1 MNASADQI
9 DLSPPGDTRWG
20 GPLSLALI
28 AHGLLVAAL
37 TWGVSWKPDTTQVA
51 VEAEL
56 WSRLPQEAA
65 PRLVE
70 PDPTP
75 PPPPPPPRPE
85 PIKPPPEPPRPAPPP
100 PPPAPVE
107 RADIALEAKKKADE
121 KRKAEQLKLAE
132 DKKKAEALKREEAK
146 KLDEKKKA
154 EQKKAQEAKEKA
166 QALAEQKKREQ
177 AKLDAERKKREEVA
191 EAAEAKRRE
200 AQLAADRQKNLERMM
215 GQAGATGGAT
225 ARGEAQ
231 QSSGPSA
238 SYGGRV
244 VARIKPN
251 IVFTDVVN
259 GNPRAE
265 VEIRL
270 LPDGTIVASKLIQ
283 SSGNRAWDDAVLRA
297 VERTATLPRD
307 ENGKVPPT
315 IVLGFRPQD

>member
-1 MNASADQI
+1 MNATADQV
-9 DLSPPGDTRWG
+9 DLSPPGDTRWS
-20 GPLSLALI
+20 GPLTLALI

-37 TWGVSWKPDTTQVA
+37 TWGVSWKPDTTEVA

-75 PPPPPPPRPE
+75 PPTQPQPVKPPR
-85 PIKPPPEPPRPAPPP
+85 EPPRPAPPP
-100 PPPAPVE
+100 PAPAPD
-107 RADIALEAKKKADE
+107 RAEIALEAKKKAE
-121 KRKAEQLKLAE
+121 E
-132 DKKKAEALKREEAK
+132 KKKADLLKREEAK
-146 KLDEKKKA
+146 KLEEKKKA
-154 EQKKAQEAKEKA
+154 EQKKA

-177 AKLDAERKKREEVA
+177 AKLDAERQKRED
-191 EAAEAKRRE
+191 AAKAADDKRRE

-215 GQAGATGGAT
+215 GQAGASGNANAKGT
-225 ARGEAQ
+225 AQ

-265 VEIRL
+265 VEIKL
-270 LPDGTIVASKLIQ
+270 LPDGTIVGSKLTQ
-283 SSGNRAWDDAVLRA
+283 SSGNKAWDEAVLRA

-307 ENGKVPPT
+307 ENGKVPSP

>member
-1 MNASADQI
+1 MNATADQI
-9 DLSPPGDTRWG
+9 DLSPPGDTRWS
-20 GPLSLALI
+20 GPLTLALI

-37 TWGVSWKPDTTQVA
+37 TWGVSWKPDTTEVA

-75 PPPPPPPRPE
+75 PPPPQPQPV
-85 PIKPPPEPPRPAPPP
+85 KPPPEPPRPAPPP
-100 PPPAPVE
+100 PAPAPD
-107 RADIALEAKKKADE
+107 RAEIALEAKKKAEE
-121 KRKAEQLKLAE
+121 KRKAEALKQAE
-132 DKKKAEALKREEAK
+132 EKKKKAEQLKREETK
-146 KLDEKKKA
+146 KLEEKKKA
-154 EQKKAQEAKEKA
+154 EQKKAQE
-166 QALAEQKKREQ
+166 LAEQKKREQ
-177 AKLDAERKKREEVA
+177 AKLEAERQKREDA
-191 EAAEAKRRE
+191 AKAAEDKRRE

-215 GQAGATGGAT
+215 GQAGASGNANAKGT
-225 ARGEAQ
+225 AQ
-231 QSSGPSA
+231 QASGPSA

-265 VEIRL
+265 VEIKL
-270 LPDGTIVASKLIQ
+270 LPDGTIVGSKLTQ
-283 SSGNRAWDDAVLRA
+283 SSGNKAWDEAVLRA

-307 ENGKVPPT
+307 ENGKVPSP

>member
-1 MNASADQI
+1 MNATADQV
-9 DLSPPGDTRWG
+9 DLSPPGDTRWS
-20 GPLSLALI
+20 GPLTLALI

-37 TWGVSWKPDTTQVA
+37 TWGVSWKPDTTEVA

-75 PPPPPPPRPE
+75 PPPPQPKPVPPPPA
-85 PIKPPPEPPRPAPPP
+85 PPRPAPPP
-100 PPPAPVE
+100 PAPAPD
-107 RADIALEAKKKADE
+107 RADIALEAKKKAEE
-121 KRKAEQLKLAE
+121 KRKAEALKQAE
-132 DKKKAEALKREEAK
+132 EKKKADLLKREETK

-154 EQKKAQEAKEKA
+154 EQKKAQE
-166 QALAEQKKREQ
+166 LAEQKKREQ
-177 AKLDAERKKREEVA
+177 AKLDAERQKRED
-191 EAAEAKRRE
+191 AAKAADDKRRE

-215 GQAGATGGAT
+215 GQAGATGNANAKGT
-225 ARGEAQ
+225 AQ

-265 VEIRL
+265 VEIKL
-270 LPDGTIVASKLIQ
+270 LPDGTIVGSKLTQ
-283 SSGNRAWDDAVLRA
+283 SSGNKAWDEAVLRA

-307 ENGKVPPT
+307 ENGKVPSP

>member
-1 MNASADQI
+1 MNATADQI
-9 DLSPPGDTRWG
+9 DLSPPGDTRWS
-20 GPLSLALI
+20 GPLTLALI

-37 TWGVSWKPDTTQVA
+37 TWGVSWKPDATEVA

-70 PDPTP
+70 PTPAP
-75 PPPPPPPRPE
+75 PPPPPPPPE
-85 PIKPPPEPPRPAPPP
+85 PKPVKPAPEPPRPAPPP
-100 PPPAPVE
+100 PAPAPD
-107 RADIALEAKKKADE
+107 RAEIALEAKKKAEE
-121 KRKAEQLKLAE
+121 KRKAEALKQAE
-132 DKKKAEALKREEAK
+132 EKKKAEAIKREEAK

-154 EQKKAQEAKEKA
+154 EQKKAQE
-166 QALAEQKKREQ
+166 LAEQKKREQ
-177 AKLDAERKKREEVA
+177 AKLDAERKKRDDA
-191 EAAEAKRRE
+191 AKAAEEKRRD

-215 GQAGATGGAT
+215 GQAGATGNANAKGT
-225 ARGEAQ
+225 AQ

-265 VEIRL
+265 VEIKL
-270 LPDGTIVASKLIQ
+270 LPDGTIVSSRLIQ
-283 SSGNRAWDDAVLRA
+283 SSGNKAWDDAVLRA
-297 VERTATLPRD
+297 VDRTATLPRD
-307 ENGKVPPT
+307 ENGKVPSP

>member
-1 MNASADQI
+1 MNATANQV
-9 DLSPPGDTRWG
+9 DLSPPDDTRWS
-20 GPLSLALI
+20 GPLTLALI

-37 TWGVSWKPDTTQVA
+37 TWGVSWKPDHTELA

-70 PDPTP
+70 LEPTP
-75 PPPPPPPRPE
+75 PAPEPTPTPAPTPPE
-85 PIKPPPEPPRPAPPP
+85 PIKPPPRPAPPP
-100 PPPAPVE
+100 PAPAPE
-107 RADIALEAKKKADE
+107 RADVALEAKKKAEE
-121 KRKAEQLKLAE
+121 KRKAEALKLAE
-132 DKKKAEALKREEAK
+132 EKKKADALKREEAR
-146 KLDEKKKA
+146 KLEEKKRA
-154 EQKKAQEAKEKA
+154 EQKKAQE
-166 QALAEQKKREQ
+166 LAEQKKREQ
-177 AKLDAERKKREEVA
+177 AKAEADRKKRED
-191 EAAEAKRRE
+191 AARAADDKRRE

-225 ARGEAQ
+225 ARGTAQ

-244 VARIKPN
+244 AARIKPN

-270 LPDGTIVASKLIQ
+270 LPDGTIVASKLMQ
-283 SSGNRAWDDAVLRA
+283 SSGNKAWDDAVLRA

-307 ENGKVPPT
+307 ENGKVPAS
-315 IVLGFRPQD
+315 IILGFRPQD

>member
-1 MNASADQI
+1 MIAAAEPI
-9 DLSPPGDTRWG
+9 DLSPPADTRWG
-20 GPLSLALI
+20 GPLTLALI

-37 TWGVSWKPDTTQVA
+37 TWGVSWKPDHTEMA

-65 PRLVE
+65 PRLVVPEQPTQPPE
-70 PDPTP
+70 PAPQPVKP
-75 PPPPPPPRPE
+75 PPPPPPPPA
-85 PIKPPPEPPRPAPPP
+85 PPRPAPPP
-100 PPPAPVE
+100 PAPSAE
-107 RADIALEAKKKADE
+107 RADIALEAKKKAEE
-121 KRKAEQLKLAE
+121 KRKAEALKLAE
-132 DKKKAEALKREEAK
+132 EKKKAEALKRAEAK
-146 KLDEKKKA
+146 KLEAQKLA
-154 EQKKAQEAKEKA
+154 EQKKAQE
-166 QALAEQKKREQ
+166 LAERKKREQ
-177 AKLDAERKKREEVA
+177 AQADAERKKREDA
-191 EAAEAKRRE
+191 AKAAKAAEDKRRE

-225 ARGEAQ
+225 ARGTAQ

-244 VARIKPN
+244 AARIKPN

-270 LPDGTIVASKLIQ
+270 LPDGTIVASKLTQ
-283 SSGNRAWDDAVLRA
+283 SSGNKAWDDAVLRA

-307 ENGKVPPT
+307 ENGKVPSNLV
-315 IVLGFRPQD
+315 IGFRPQD

>member
-1 MNASADQI
+1 MNATADQV
-9 DLSPPGDTRWG
+9 DLSPPGDTRWS
-20 GPLSLALI
+20 GPLTLALI

-37 TWGVSWKPDTTQVA
+37 TWGVSWKPDTTEVA

-75 PPPPPPPRPE
+75 PPPPPPPQPK
-85 PIKPPPEPPRPAPPP
+85 PVPPPPAPPRPAPPP
-100 PPPAPVE
+100 PAPTPDRV
-107 RADIALEAKKKADE
+107 DIALEAKKKTEE
-121 KRKAEQLKLAE
+121 KRKAE
-132 DKKKAEALKREEAK
+132 ALKQAE
-146 KLDEKKKA
+146 EKKKA
-154 EQKKAQEAKEKA
+154 EQKKAQE
-166 QALAEQKKREQ
+166 LAEQKKREQ
-177 AKLDAERKKREEVA
+177 AKLDAERQKRED
-191 EAAEAKRRE
+191 AAKAADDKRRE

-215 GQAGATGGAT
+215 GQAGATGNTNAKGT
-225 ARGEAQ
+225 AQ

-265 VEIRL
+265 VEIKL
-270 LPDGTIVASKLIQ
+270 LPDGTIVGSKLTQ
-283 SSGNRAWDDAVLRA
+283 SSGNKAWDEAVLRA
-297 VERTATLPRD
+297 VERTASLPRD
-307 ENGKVPPT
+307 ENGKVPSP

>member
-1 MNASADQI
+1 MNATADQI
-9 DLSPPGDTRWG
+9 DLSPPGDTRWS
-20 GPLSLALI
+20 GPLTLALI

-37 TWGVSWKPDTTQVA
+37 TWGVSWKPDATEVA

-70 PDPTP
+70 PTPAP
-75 PPPPPPPRPE
+75 PPPPPPE
-85 PIKPPPEPPRPAPPP
+85 PKPVKPAPEPPRPAPPP
-100 PPPAPVE
+100 PAPAPD
-107 RADIALEAKKKADE
+107 RAEIALEAKKKAEE
-121 KRKAEQLKLAE
+121 KRKAEALKQAE
-132 DKKKAEALKREEAK
+132 EKKKAEAIKREEAK

-154 EQKKAQEAKEKA
+154 EQKKAQE
-166 QALAEQKKREQ
+166 LAEQKKREQ
-177 AKLDAERKKREEVA
+177 AKLDAERKKRDDA
-191 EAAEAKRRE
+191 AKAAEEKRRD

-215 GQAGATGGAT
+215 GQAGATGNANAKGT
-225 ARGEAQ
+225 AQ

-265 VEIRL
+265 VEIKL
-270 LPDGTIVASKLIQ
+270 LPDGTIVSSRLIQ
-283 SSGNRAWDDAVLRA
+283 SSGNKAWDDAVLRA
-297 VERTATLPRD
+297 VDRTATLPRD
-307 ENGKVPPT
+307 ENGKVPSP

>member
-1 MNASADQI
+1 MNATADQV
-9 DLSPPGDTRWG
+9 DLSPPGDTRWS
-20 GPLSLALI
+20 GPLTLALI

-37 TWGVSWKPDTTQVA
+37 TWGVSWKPDTTEVA

-75 PPPPPPPRPE
+75 PPPPQPKPVPPP
-85 PIKPPPEPPRPAPPP
+85 PPPAPPRPAPPP
-100 PPPAPVE
+100 PAPAPD
-107 RADIALEAKKKADE
+107 RADIALEAKKKAEE
-121 KRKAEQLKLAE
+121 KRKAEALKQAE
-132 DKKKAEALKREEAK
+132 EKKKADLLKREETK

-154 EQKKAQEAKEKA
+154 EQKKAQE
-166 QALAEQKKREQ
+166 LAEQKKREQ
-177 AKLDAERKKREEVA
+177 AKLDAERQKRED
-191 EAAEAKRRE
+191 AAKAADDKRRE

-215 GQAGATGGAT
+215 GQAGATGNANAKGT
-225 ARGEAQ
+225 AQ

-265 VEIRL
+265 VEIKL
-270 LPDGTIVASKLIQ
+270 LPDGTIVGSKLTQ
-283 SSGNRAWDDAVLRA
+283 SSGNKAWDEAVLRA

-307 ENGKVPPT
+307 ENGKVPSP

>member
-1 MNASADQI
+1 MNATADQV
-9 DLSPPGDTRWG
+9 DLSPPGDTRWS
-20 GPLSLALI
+20 GPLTLALI

-37 TWGVSWKPDTTQVA
+37 TWGVSWKPDTTEVA

-75 PPPPPPPRPE
+75 PPPPPQPKPV
-85 PIKPPPEPPRPAPPP
+85 PPPPAPPRPAPPP
-100 PPPAPVE
+100 PAPTPD
-107 RADIALEAKKKADE
+107 RADIALEAKKKAEE
-121 KRKAEQLKLAE
+121 KRKTEALKQAEE
-132 DKKKAEALKREEAK
+132 KKKADLLKREEAK
-146 KLDEKKKA
+146 KLEEKKKA
-154 EQKKAQEAKEKA
+154 EQKKAQE
-166 QALAEQKKREQ
+166 LAEQKKREQ
-177 AKLDAERKKREEVA
+177 AKLDAERQKRED
-191 EAAEAKRRE
+191 AAKAADDKRRE

-215 GQAGATGGAT
+215 GQAGATGNTNAKGT
-225 ARGEAQ
+225 AQ

-265 VEIRL
+265 VEIKL
-270 LPDGTIVASKLIQ
+270 LPDGTIVGSKLTQ
-283 SSGNRAWDDAVLRA
+283 SSGNKAWDEAVLRA

-307 ENGKVPPT
+307 ENGKVPSP

>member
-1 MNASADQI
+1 MNATADQI
-9 DLSPPGDTRWG
+9 DLSPPGDTRWS
-20 GPLSLALI
+20 GPLTLALI

-37 TWGVSWKPDTTQVA
+37 TWGVSWKPDTTEVA

-75 PPPPPPPRPE
+75 APPPQPKPE
-85 PIKPPPEPPRPAPPP
+85 PTPPRPAPPP
-100 PPPAPVE
+100 PAPAPD
-107 RADIALEAKKKADE
+107 RADIALEAKKKAEE
-121 KRKAEQLKLAE
+121 KRKAEAQKLAE
-132 DKKKAEALKREEAK
+132 EKKKAEALKREEAK
-146 KLDEKKKA
+146 KLEEKKKA
-154 EQKKAQEAKEKA
+154 DQKKAQE
-166 QALAEQKKREQ
+166 LAEQKKREQ
-177 AKLDAERKKREEVA
+177 AKLDAERKKREDA
-191 EAAEAKRRE
+191 AQAAEDKRRE

-215 GQAGATGGAT
+215 GQAGAPGGAH
-225 ARGEAQ
+225 ARGAAP

-270 LPDGTIVASKLIQ
+270 LPDGTIVGSKLTQ
-283 SSGNRAWDDAVLRA
+283 SSGNKAWDDAVLRA

-307 ENGKVPPT
+307 ENGKVPSP

>member
-1 MNASADQI
+1 MNATADQV
-9 DLSPPGDTRWG
+9 DLSPPGDTRWS
-20 GPLSLALI
+20 GPLTLALI

-37 TWGVSWKPDTTQVA
+37 TWGVSWKPDTTEVA

-75 PPPPPPPRPE
+75 PPPPPQPQPKPVPPT
-85 PIKPPPEPPRPAPPP
+85 PAPPP
-100 PPPAPVE
+100 PAPAPD
-107 RADIALEAKKKADE
+107 RADIALEAKKKAEE
-121 KRKAEQLKLAE
+121 KRKAEALKQAE
-132 DKKKAEALKREEAK
+132 EKKKADLLKREEAR
-146 KLDEKKKA
+146 KLEEKKKA
-154 EQKKAQEAKEKA
+154 EQKKAQE
-166 QALAEQKKREQ
+166 LAEQKKREQ
-177 AKLDAERKKREEVA
+177 AKLDAERQKRED
-191 EAAEAKRRE
+191 AAKAADDKRRE

-215 GQAGATGGAT
+215 GQAGATGGANAKGT
-225 ARGEAQ
+225 AQ

-265 VEIRL
+265 VEIKL
-270 LPDGTIVASKLIQ
+270 LPDGTIVGSKLTQ
-283 SSGNRAWDDAVLRA
+283 SSGNKAWDEAVMRA

-307 ENGKVPPT
+307 ENGKVPSP

>member
-1 MNASADQI
+1 MNATADQI
-9 DLSPPGDTRWG
+9 DLSPPGDTRWS
-20 GPLSLALI
+20 GPLTLALI

-37 TWGVSWKPDTTQVA
+37 TWGVSWKPDATEVA

-70 PDPTP
+70 PPPAP
-75 PPPPPPPRPE
+75 PPPPPPE
-85 PIKPPPEPPRPAPPP
+85 PKPVKPAPEPPRPAPPP
-100 PPPAPVE
+100 PAPAPD
-107 RADIALEAKKKADE
+107 RAEIALEAKKKAEE
-121 KRKAEQLKLAE
+121 KRKAEALKQAE
-132 DKKKAEALKREEAK
+132 EKKKAEAIKREEAK

-154 EQKKAQEAKEKA
+154 EQKKAQE
-166 QALAEQKKREQ
+166 LAEQKKREQ
-177 AKLDAERKKREEVA
+177 AKLDAERKKRDDA
-191 EAAEAKRRE
+191 AKAAEEKRRD

-215 GQAGATGGAT
+215 GQAGATGNANAKGT
-225 ARGEAQ
+225 AQ

-265 VEIRL
+265 VEIKL
-270 LPDGTIVASKLIQ
+270 LPDGTIVSSRLIQ
-283 SSGNRAWDDAVLRA
+283 SSGNKAWDDAVLRA
-297 VERTATLPRD
+297 VDRTATLPRD
-307 ENGKVPPT
+307 ENGKVPSP

>member
-1 MNASADQI
+1 MHATADVV
-9 DLSPPGDTRWG
+9 DLSPPSDTRWS
-20 GPLSLALI
+20 GPLTLAFI

-37 TWGVSWKPDTTQVA
+37 TWGVSWRPDSTEVA

-70 PDPTP
+70 PTPAP
-75 PPPPPPPRPE
+75 PPPPEPPRPT
-85 PIKPPPEPPRPAPPP
+85 PEPPRPAPPP
-100 PPPAPVE
+100 PPAPAPTPE
-107 RADIALEAKKKADE
+107 RADIALEAKKKAEE
-121 KRKAEQLKLAE
+121 KRKAEALKAAE
-132 DKKKAEALKREEAK
+132 AKKKADALKREEAR
-146 KLDEKKKA
+146 KLEEKKQA
-154 EQKKAQEAKEKA
+154 EQKKAAA
-166 QALAEQKKREQ
+166 AEQKKREQ
-177 AKLDAERKKREEVA
+177 ARADAERKKRED
-191 EAAEAKRRE
+191 AAQAADNKRRE

-215 GQAGATGGAT
+215 GQAGATGGAS
-225 ARGEAQ
+225 ARGNAQ

-270 LPDGTIVASKLIQ
+270 LPDGTIVGSKLTQ
-283 SSGNRAWDDAVLRA
+283 SSGNRAWDQAVLRA

-307 ENGKVPPT
+307 ENGRVPSP

>member
-1 MNASADQI
+1 MNATADQI
-9 DLSPPGDTRWG
+9 DLSPPGDTRWS
-20 GPLSLALI
+20 GPLTLALI

-37 TWGVSWKPDTTQVA
+37 TWGVSWKPDATEVA

-70 PDPTP
+70 PTPAPPPTP
-75 PPPPPPPRPE
+75 PE
-85 PIKPPPEPPRPAPPP
+85 PKPVKPAPEPPRPAPPP
-100 PPPAPVE
+100 PAPTPD
-107 RADIALEAKKKADE
+107 RAEIALEAKKKAEE
-121 KRKAEQLKLAE
+121 KRKAEALKQAE
-132 DKKKAEALKREEAK
+132 EKKKAEALKREEAK
-146 KLDEKKKA
+146 KLEEKKKV
-154 EQKKAQEAKEKA
+154 EQKKAQE
-166 QALAEQKKREQ
+166 LADQKKREQ
-177 AKLDAERKKREEVA
+177 AKLDAERQKREDA
-191 EAAEAKRRE
+191 AKAAEEKRRD

-215 GQAGATGGAT
+215 GQAGATGNANAKGT
-225 ARGEAQ
+225 AQ

-265 VEIRL
+265 VEIKL
-270 LPDGTIVASKLIQ
+270 LPDGTIVSSRLIQ
-283 SSGNRAWDDAVLRA
+283 SSGNKAWDEAVLRA

-307 ENGKVPPT
+307 ENGKVPSP

>member
-1 MNASADQI
+1 MNATADQI
-9 DLSPPGDTRWG
+9 DLSPPGDTRWS
-20 GPLSLALI
+20 GPLTLALI

-37 TWGVSWKPDTTQVA
+37 TWGVSWKPDATEVA

-70 PDPTP
+70 PTPAP
-75 PPPPPPPRPE
+75 PPPPPPE
-85 PIKPPPEPPRPAPPP
+85 PKPVKPAPEPPRPAPPP
-100 PPPAPVE
+100 PAPD
-107 RADIALEAKKKADE
+107 RAEIALEAKKKAEE
-121 KRKAEQLKLAE
+121 KRKAEALKQAE
-132 DKKKAEALKREEAK
+132 EKKKAEAIKREEAK

-154 EQKKAQEAKEKA
+154 EQKKAQE
-166 QALAEQKKREQ
+166 LAEQKKREQ
-177 AKLDAERKKREEVA
+177 AKLDAERKKRDDA
-191 EAAEAKRRE
+191 AKAAEEKRRD

-215 GQAGATGGAT
+215 GQAGATGNANAKGT
-225 ARGEAQ
+225 AQ

-265 VEIRL
+265 VEIKL
-270 LPDGTIVASKLIQ
+270 LPDGTIVSSRLIQ
-283 SSGNRAWDDAVLRA
+283 SSGNKAWDDAVLRA
-297 VERTATLPRD
+297 VDRTATLPRD
-307 ENGKVPPT
+307 ENGKVPSP

>member
-1 MNASADQI
+1 MNAAADQV
-9 DLSPPGDTRWG
+9 DLSPPGDTRWS
-20 GPLSLALI
+20 GPLTLALI

-37 TWGVSWKPDTTQVA
+37 TWGVSWKPDTTEVA

-75 PPPPPPPRPE
+75 PPTPQPKPVPPPPPPA
-85 PIKPPPEPPRPAPPP
+85 PPRPAPPP
-100 PPPAPVE
+100 PAPTPE
-107 RADIALEAKKKADE
+107 RADIALEAKKKAEE
-121 KRKAEQLKLAE
+121 KRKAEALKQVE
-132 DKKKAEALKREEAK
+132 EKKKADALKREEAK
-146 KLDEKKKA
+146 KIEEKKKA
-154 EQKKAQEAKEKA
+154 EQKKAQE
-166 QALAEQKKREQ
+166 LAEQKKREQ
-177 AKLDAERKKREEVA
+177 AKLDAERQKRQD
-191 EAAEAKRRE
+191 AAKAADDKRRE

-215 GQAGATGGAT
+215 GQAGATGNANAKGT
-225 ARGEAQ
+225 AQ

-265 VEIRL
+265 VEIKL
-270 LPDGTIVASKLIQ
+270 LPDGTIVGSKLTQ
-283 SSGNRAWDDAVLRA
+283 SSGNKAWDEAVLRA

-307 ENGKVPPT
+307 ENGKVPSP